1 MDAAASAQQFHHL
14 KRSSNHL
21 VVVQPSSEV
30 PVVASSKRWK
40 SDQVTM
46 VAEVKTSTSSSCFKD
61 AALYQE
67 PTSVLDLQTSPGRS
81 SSSTASL
88 SSQQSLSS
96 GEETS
101 FSAHTTNSGD
111 GVCSSEERSSAEHHH
126 QQGEEGERLNL
137 LQEQMNVAASELNL
151 QQQQHPHLGDQ
162 DIASWMDCMEDP
174 DGPLGLSDFEECEA
188 GGSHSSVLK
197 VQAEIDFAG
206 AVDLDFGFDE
216 PFPNFLP
223 GSAGLIMSEM
233 LSDVCFMDEPKPILL
248 PEGFQEVDSLSSMLG
263 CSSMRS
269 GGGGATCELTSV
281 SNSIGGLDITLL
293 QPDSQSC
300 AVVDN
305 SLLNCRQKSIRVET
319 DSFDEDGSPHP
330 HHNRSESWGSSGQVQ
345 VTTTLQQEAR
355 SQQQPEDSGLHL
367 VHLLLACA
375 EAIDE
380 TDFDIARPMLTRL
393 RTTSN
398 PYGDPMQRIA
408 LYFADALSDRLA
420 TELILPSTFS
430 SESSSSMDPSPSPSP
445 SSSSSSSL
453 PSSSTSPCPCPCP
466 SASSA
471 NLERE
476 LAYQAFY
483 EKLPFAKF
491 AHLTANQ
498 AIYEAVALSSNSKKV
513 HVVDLD
519 IQQGLQWPSFIQ
531 SLAMRPGGA
540 PHLRVTAVGTNA
552 TALQLT
558 GRRLSEFAQAL
569 DVPFDFTPAVVERL
583 DNLSGADLMHIAPDE
598 ALAINCSHVLHTLA
612 GNPAGLERI
621 LSLFCSLNPSVV
633 TLLEVEANHDGASLI
648 SRFVEA
654 LHHYCALFDCLE
666 GSLGRDSPER
676 FRIESTA
683 FALEIKDI
691 VALEGS
697 KRRNRHVKFETWQ
710 SRFAKAGLRAK
721 SLSSFAVKQAQ
732 LLLEF
737 LATGSNM
744 LYKLSEE
751 GSALILGWQDTPV
764 VAVSSWSC

>member
-1 MDAAASAQQFHHL
+1 
-14 KRSSNHL
+14 
-21 VVVQPSSEV
+21 
-30 PVVASSKRWK
+30 
-40 SDQVTM
+40 M
-46 VAEVKTSTSSSCFKD
+46 VAEVNTSSSPCFKE
-61 AALYQE
+61 AALLQE

-81 SSSTASL
+81 SSSSASL
-88 SSQQSLSS
+88 SSQPSLSS

-101 FSAHTTNSGD
+101 FSAQAISSGD
-111 GVCSSEERSSAEHHH
+111 GVCSSEERSAAEHRQ
-126 QQGEEGERLNL
+126 QQGEEERLNV
-137 LQEQMNVAASELNL
+137 LQQQMNVAASELNL
-151 QQQQHPHLGDQ
+151 QQHPHLGDQ

-188 GGSHSSVLK
+188 GGSHPSVLK
-197 VQAEIDFAG
+197 LQAEIDFAG

-223 GSAGLIMSEM
+223 VSAGLIMSEM

-248 PEGFQEVDSLSSMLG
+248 PEGFQEDDSLSSMLR

-269 GGGGATCELTSV
+269 VGGGGPSCELTSV
-281 SNSIGGLDITLL
+281 SNSIGGLDIALL
-293 QPDSQSC
+293 QQDSQSC

-305 SLLNCRQKSIRVET
+305 SILICRQKSIGVET
-319 DSFDEDGSPHP
+319 DSFDEDDPPPP
-330 HHNRSESWGSSGQVQ
+330 HHNRSESWGSSGEVH
-345 VTTTLQQEAR
+345 VTTTLQQQPC
-355 SQQQPEDSGLHL
+355 SPPPPQQQPEDSGLHL

-380 TDFDIARPMLTRL
+380 SDFDIARPMLTRL

-420 TELILPSTFS
+420 TELTLPGTLS
-430 SESSSSMDPSPSPSP
+430 SECSSSMDPTSSSSSST

-453 PSSSTSPCPCPCP
+453 PPSTSPSPPST
-466 SASSA
+466 SASST
-471 NLERE
+471 NLESE

-531 SLAMRPGGA
+531 SLAMRPGGP

-552 TALQLT
+552 AALQMT

-583 DNLSGADLMHIAPDE
+583 DNLRGADLLHIAPDE

-612 GNPAGLERI
+612 GNPTGLERI
-621 LSLFCSLNPSVV
+621 LSLFRSLNPRVV
-633 TLLEVEANHDGASLI
+633 TLLEVEANHDGASLS

-666 GSLGRDSPER
+666 GSLGRNSPER

-683 FALEIKDI
+683 FASEIKDI

-697 KRRNRHVKFETWQ
+697 KRRNRHVKFGTWQ

-721 SLSSFAVKQAQ
+721 TLSSFAVKQAQ
-732 LLLEF
+732 LLLEY
-737 LATGSNM
+737 LATGSNT

>member
-46 VAEVKTSTSSSCFKD
+46 VAEVKTSSSCLKD

-111 GVCSSEERSSAEHHH
+111 GVCSSEERSSAEHRH
-126 QQGEEGERLNL
+126 QQGEEEEPLNL

-151 QQQQHPHLGDQ
+151 QQQHPHLGDQ

-216 PFPNFLP
+216 AFPNFLP
-223 GSAGLIMSEM
+223 VSAGLIMSEM

-248 PEGFQEVDSLSSMLG
+248 PEGFQEDDSLSSMLG
-263 CSSMRS
+263 CSSIRS
-269 GGGGATCELTSV
+269 GAGGATCELTSV
-281 SNSIGGLDITLL
+281 SNSIGGLDIPLL
-293 QPDSQSC
+293 QQDSQSC

-319 DSFDEDGSPHP
+319 DSFNEDGSPHP

-345 VTTTLQQEAR
+345 VSTTL
-355 SQQQPEDSGLHL
+355 QQQPEDSGLHL

-380 TDFDIARPMLTRL
+380 TDFDSARPMLTRL

-420 TELILPSTFS
+420 TELILPGTFS
-430 SESSSSMDPSPSPSP
+430 SESSSSMDPSSSP
-445 SSSSSSSL
+445 SSSSSSS
-453 PSSSTSPCPCPCP
+453 SSSSLPPSTSPCP

-531 SLAMRPGGA
+531 SLAMRPGGP

-621 LSLFCSLNPSVV
+621 LSLFRSLNPRVV
-633 TLLEVEANHDGASLI
+633 TLLEVEANHDGPSLI
-648 SRFVEA
+648 LRFVEA